1 MNTRAY
7 AGPELIESQVN
18 PPAEIPLTQRIY
30 WALKR
35 ELWESRS
42 IYISPLGVA
51 VIILLGFAVT
61 AVHLSGDMRAVALL
75 DPAKQRAAITLPYEL
90 ATAALMITG
99 IIVGVFYSLEAL
111 YGERRDRSI
120 LFWKSL
126 PVSDLATVLA
136 KASVPIVILP
146 LLFFAI
152 TLATQTVMLLVS
164 TLILAGSG
172 QSVAPLWAQLSLF
185 QNSPGLLYHF
195 LAIHGVAAAPFYA
208 WLLLIS
214 AWARRAPFVWAFLPP
229 LAIGYLEKIAFNTTR
244 FFDILKFP
252 LMGGATTPRAPSITL
267 IEPMTILTP
276 ARFLATPGLWI
287 GLAITAVFLAAAV
300 RLRRAGS
307 PI

>member
-1 MNTRAY
+1 MNTGVY
-7 AGPELIESQVN
+7 AGQELAESPVIS
-18 PPAEIPLTQRIY
+18 PAAIPLTHRIY
-30 WALKR
+30 WAIKR

-42 IYISPLGVA
+42 IYISPVGVA

-61 AVHLSGDMRAVALL
+61 AVHLSGDMRAAALL

-99 IIVGVFYSLEAL
+99 LIVGIVYSLEAL

-146 LLFFAI
+146 VLFFAI

-164 TLILAGSG
+164 TAILASTGGSV
-172 QSVAPLWAQLSLF
+172 SLLWTQLSLF
-185 QNSPGLLYHF
+185 QNAPGLLYHF
-195 LAIHGVAAAPFYA
+195 LAIHGIGAAPLYA
-208 WLLLIS
+208 WLFLVS
-214 AWARRAPFVWAFLPP
+214 AWARRAPFVWAFVPP
-229 LAIGYLEKIAFNTTR
+229 LAVGYLEKLVLNTTH

-252 LMGGATTPRAPSITL
+252 LMGNAAPGQNPTM
-267 IEPMTILTP
+267 IEPMTLLTP
-276 ARFLATPGLWI
+276 ARFLASPALWI

-300 RLRRAGS
+300 RLRRAAS

>member
-1 MNTRAY
+1 MNTEVL
-7 AGPELIESQVN
+7 AGRELVESPVVA
-18 PPAEIPLTQRIY
+18 PARTTLARRIY

-42 IYISPLGVA
+42 IYISPVGVA
-51 VIILLGFAVT
+51 AIILLGFAVT
-61 AVHLSGDMRAVALL
+61 AVHLSGDMRAAASL
-75 DPAKQRAAITLPYEL
+75 DPSKQRATITLPYEL

-99 IIVGVFYSLEAL
+99 LIVSIVYSLEAF

-126 PVSDLATVLA
+126 PVSDLETVLA

-152 TLATQTVMLLVS
+152 TLVTQTVMLLVS
-164 TLILAGSG
+164 TVILASTGGNVSL
-172 QSVAPLWAQLSLF
+172 LWTQLALF

-195 LAIHGVAAAPFYA
+195 LAIHGIGAAPLYA

-214 AWARRAPFVWAFLPP
+214 AWARRAPFVWAFVPP
-229 LAIGYLEKIAFNTTR
+229 LAVAYLEKLVLNTTR

-252 LMGGATTPRAPSITL
+252 LMGGAVPGQNLTM

-276 ARFLATPGLWI
+276 ARFLASPALWI
-287 GLAITAVFLAAAV
+287 GLTITAVFLAATV
-300 RLRRAGS
+300 RLRRAAS